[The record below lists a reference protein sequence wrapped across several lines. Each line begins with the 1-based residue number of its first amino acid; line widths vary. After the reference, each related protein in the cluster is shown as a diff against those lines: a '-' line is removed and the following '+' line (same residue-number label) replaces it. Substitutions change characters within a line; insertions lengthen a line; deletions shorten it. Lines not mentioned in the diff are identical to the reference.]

1 METNTTKN
9 PDEMTK
15 LLALIERDGPK
26 VMDWFADKFH
36 DLNGSEPDAN
46 GKVNKNIFMS
56 LIANKIKSGDL
67 AQCIFDL
74 GEKNI
79 HIMCLLMKQ
88 LVMGFNILDCN
99 NPNNAENIALL
110 QSLCLH
116 GISPTIIGLLMFVIA
131 DIFATKSISL
141 IEETKRKNSFIEFY
155 GYSVPSKDAVEKSYE
170 FCGSDK
176 ILGICSGLGTWEY
189 LFRLSGLEVT
199 ATDVGS
205 SGGYAVD
212 FKKTRTPIEK
222 INHMT
227 AIKKYGLSHN
237 VLFMSWP
244 PLESSIAVEAVRAF
258 PGSKVIYIGECY
270 GGCTANKDFFSL
282 LNKSFVLKETIR
294 IPSWVGIYDKMYF
307 YVRK

>member
-176 ILGICSGLGTWEY
+176 I
-189 LFRLSGLEVT
+189 
-199 ATDVGS
+199 
-205 SGGYAVD
+205 
-212 FKKTRTPIEK
+212 TRTPIEK